1 MEGMTEQT
9 GGAGLSAGPAALVR
23 RMKPQGVLCRMLPL
37 CPQSGCHPRIPSWQP
52 EDEVG
57 VLHPTSAA
65 GSRQLL
71 LGQWEGEG
79 GRSESVR
86 GDEESHAEHTHEGR
100 ENSVNHKA
108 LRKKN

>member
-1 MEGMTEQT
+1 M
-9 GGAGLSAGPAALVR
+9 R
-23 RMKPQGVLCRMLPL
+23 
-37 CPQSGCHPRIPSWQP
+37 
-52 EDEVG
+52 

-65 GSRQLL
+65 ESRQLL

-108 LRKKN
+108 LRKKKLRMIGQDCNGECKYITTETKRKT